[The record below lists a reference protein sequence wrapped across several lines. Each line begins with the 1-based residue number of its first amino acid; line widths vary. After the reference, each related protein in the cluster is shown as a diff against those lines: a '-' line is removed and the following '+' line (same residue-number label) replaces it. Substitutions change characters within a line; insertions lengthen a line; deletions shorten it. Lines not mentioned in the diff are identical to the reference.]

1 MIPLRTPA
9 ELKKF
14 PNFLLAALCIS
25 ALLSALFSGAV
36 SSSDSRV
43 LRGVFSFLIFP
54 SWPLSILCL
63 WYLWI
68 FYPCFLVRKARGLN
82 FDIATFISPVLLA
95 FMFSQFQIEAAL
107 SFVLS
112 VVVFG
117 FVMRDLIWENVD
129 TLVFGPKLFS
139 VYAVPCY
146 VHVFFFLFYLFIC
159 QLIRPAY
166 GMPAKSIY
174 LVSLVS
180 FLVGF
185 LMRSLE
191 LKGLKEPRN

>member
-9 ELKKF
+9 QLKRF
-14 PNFLLAALCIS
+14 PNILVAVLCS
-25 ALLSALFSGAV
+25 SMLLSALFSSAI
-36 SSSDSRV
+36 SSSDSQL
-43 LRGVFSFLIFP
+43 LRSAVSLFIFP
-54 SWPLSILCL
+54 SWSLALLCL

-68 FYPCFLVRKARGLN
+68 FFPCLAQRSGRKPVFEPALFAVSASLV
-82 FDIATFISPVLLA
+82 
-95 FMFSQFQIEAAL
+95 FMFARFGIEAGWG
-107 SFVLS
+107 FVLS
-112 VVVFG
+112 LSILG
-117 FVMRDLIWENVD
+117 MLMRDLIWSNVD

-139 VYAVPCY
+139 VFEVPSY
-146 VHVFFFLFYLFIC
+146 VHVFFFLFYMFLS

-166 GMPAKSIY
+166 GMPGKAIY

-191 LKGLKEPRN
+191 MKGLKEA